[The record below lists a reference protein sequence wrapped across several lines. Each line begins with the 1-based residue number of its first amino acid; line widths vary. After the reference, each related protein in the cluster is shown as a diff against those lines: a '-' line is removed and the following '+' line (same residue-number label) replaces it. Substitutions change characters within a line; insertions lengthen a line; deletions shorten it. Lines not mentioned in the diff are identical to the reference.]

1 MIGHRA
7 SIRARRVGRE
17 WLLPLVQCCPAGSR
31 LMVIVQSQALI
42 SGLDKDHVSLVSGG
56 AQIVLF
62 CSAGSFLF
70 LLFFC
75 LLISYLLSSWP
86 VCAASCV
93 FLWFVRSRSRS
104 VGFVSMVHLV
114 SSIRDELA
122 YILERCNI
130 RVMAERPGSHRQM
143 SSFMLREGSSLLKQ
157 PDIIIP
163 DLDGRRP
170 FTLIDVKIF
179 ELRLGSPFL
188 CRLVCQIRSTPPP
201 GS

>member
-1 MIGHRA
+1 
-7 SIRARRVGRE
+7 
-17 WLLPLVQCCPAGSR
+17 
-31 LMVIVQSQALI
+31 MVIVQSQALI
-42 SGLDKDHVSLVSGG
+42 SGLDKGRVSLVSGG

-114 SSIRDELA
+114 SPFVRACCGVIAKRFICYGLGGVR
-122 YILERCNI
+122 IL
-130 RVMAERPGSHRQM
+130 P
-143 SSFMLREGSSLLKQ
+143 
-157 PDIIIP
+157 
-163 DLDGRRP
+163 
-170 FTLIDVKIF
+170 T
-179 ELRLGSPFL
+179 RLGFRLPPVWPAAYCACVEVSRLSAVIGL
-188 CRLVCQIRSTPPP
+188 CRTLWRPLAAAAE
-201 GS
+201 